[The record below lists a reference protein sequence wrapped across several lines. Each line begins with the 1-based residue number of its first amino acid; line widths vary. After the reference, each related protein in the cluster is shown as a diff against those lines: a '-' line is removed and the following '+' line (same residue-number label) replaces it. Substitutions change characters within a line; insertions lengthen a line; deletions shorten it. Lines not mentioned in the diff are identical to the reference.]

1 MNKASTTIDDI
12 MFPMHQSRT
21 LKAQIECID
30 RMLAAIESNRVNLD
44 AIHEALP
51 EDSDL
56 AMPERGHYA
65 LSNGD
70 TVTVD
75 FYQISA
81 NCWTAKDANHDSRTG
96 VDKTRELALQ
106 DLLRMCEADLED
118 SCDDGRARVVSEPQ
132 RRDAE
137 FRRIVARTQP

>member
-1 MNKASTTIDDI
+1 MSHDPLFVWTLRALDAI
-12 MFPMHQSRT
+12 FP
-21 LKAQIECID
+21 LD
-30 RMLAAIESNRVNLD
+30 PAAIEES
-44 AIHEALP
+44 LP

-56 AMPERGHYA
+56 ALPEREHYT

-81 NCWTAKDANHDSRTG
+81 NCWTAKDADHDSRTG
-96 VDKTRELALQ
+96 VDHTRELALQ

-118 SCDDGRARVVSEPQ
+118 DCDDGRARVVSEPQ

-137 FRRIVARTQP
+137 FRRILARAQHDILEGT